1 MPQSKLRRR
10 VPARGSRRSRP
21 PHAHQSPSPR
31 RRGPLRKSRPTKM
44 LKRCAS
50 EPSRWI
56 GKSHRDDA
64 DGDDHKRTIGF
75 GYETE
80 DFLFGPQACTDVSA
94 SSPSLMAL
102 SPPSGPEMQGYKK
115 DAKVVVNVTV
125 EGSPGPIRTMVK
137 LGSSVDDTIK
147 TVVDK
152 YNEEGRTPK
161 LQKHPASSFELH
173 HSHFSLQSLDKSELI
188 GDAGSRSFYLRRSG
202 SNCSS
207 NGYLFSSN
215 SEIVPANIGSPP
227 PSPFLLSTFIARKF
241 GKIVRRVHKL
251 WKVVIC
257 MR

>member
-1 MPQSKLRRR
+1 MPQGKLRRR
-10 VPARGSRRSRP
+10 VPANGSRRSRL

-31 RRGPLRKSRPTKM
+31 RRGPLKQSKPTKI
-44 LKRCAS
+44 LKRCSS
-50 EPSRWI
+50 EPSLWI
-56 GKSHRDDA
+56 GRSHRGDA
-64 DGDDHKRTIGF
+64 DGDDHKRMISF

-80 DFLFGPQACTDVSA
+80 GVLIRPRTCTDVFA
-94 SSPSLMAL
+94 SSPSLMAF
-102 SPPSGPEMQGYKK
+102 SPPSGLEGYNK

-152 YNEEGRTPK
+152 YKEEGRTPK
-161 LQKHPASSFELH
+161 LHKDSASSFELH
-173 HSHFSLQSLDKSELI
+173 QSYFSLQSLDKSELI

-207 NGYLFSSN
+207 NA
-215 SEIVPANIGSPP
+215 EIIPANMGSPP
-227 PSPFLLSTFIARKF
+227 PPPFLLPTFIARKF